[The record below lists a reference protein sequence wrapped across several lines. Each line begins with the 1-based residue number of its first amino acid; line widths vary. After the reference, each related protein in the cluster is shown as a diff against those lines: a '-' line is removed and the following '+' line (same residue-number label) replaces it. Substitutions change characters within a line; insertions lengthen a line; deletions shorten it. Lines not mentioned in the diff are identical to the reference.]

1 MHTYQELQ
9 DLVEKELQKQHQ
21 DREPVELYRPINYAL
36 SSGGKRLRPVLT
48 LMAANLFT
56 RDIKPAVMPALGI
69 EVFHNFTLLHDDI
82 MDQAEVRRNQPTVYK
97 KWNTNVAI
105 LSGDAMFIKAYEYM
119 LHYQGDNLHQV
130 LRAFN
135 QAALEVCEG
144 QQYDMN
150 FEQLKE
156 VSEDQYLQM
165 IGLKTAALIA
175 CSLQIGALIGGAD
188 DEQAGH
194 LYDFG
199 WNLGVAFQLQDDY
212 LDTFGD
218 PEVFGKSIGG
228 DILADKKTFLVIKA
242 FEKAGPEQ
250 QQELTRL
257 YGNRSLNPDEK
268 IRKVKD
274 LFRSIGVGDLTHI
287 KAEKYYEEARRQME
301 QVTRERD
308 LKKPLLDVAE
318 NVMRRN
324 K

>member
-1 MHTYQELQ
+1 
-9 DLVEKELQKQHQ
+9 
-21 DREPVELYRPINYAL
+21 
-36 SSGGKRLRPVLT
+36 
-48 LMAANLFT
+48 MAANLFT
-56 RDIKPAVMPALGI
+56 REIKPAVMPALGI

-82 MDQAEVRRNQPTVYK
+82 MDQAELRRNRPTVHK
-97 KWNTNVAI
+97 QWNTNTAI

-119 LHYQGDNLHQV
+119 LHYQGANLQQV
-130 LRAFN
+130 LRSFN
-135 QAALEVCEG
+135 QTALEVCEG

-150 FEQLKE
+150 FERLKE

-175 CSLQIGALIGGAD
+175 CSLQVGALIGGAD

-212 LDTFGD
+212 LDTFGN

-242 FEKAGPEQ
+242 FEKAGPKQ
-250 QQELTRL
+250 RQELNRL
-257 YGNRSLNPDEK
+257 IGNKDLNPDEK

-301 QVTRERD
+301 LVTRESAM
-308 LKKPLLDVAE
+308 KKPLLEVAE
-318 NVMRRN
+318 SIMRRN